1 MTMAGDRSHREVS
14 ARRRDQ
20 LRRAQQAHRARQR
33 ANGMKLWREW
43 VTPAEA
49 VHLELALDNLRQAS
63 RDKEARR
70 QALLK
75 KLLRH
80 QGRL

>member
-1 MTMAGDRSHREVS
+1 MTMTGNRSYREVS
-14 ARRRDQ
+14 ACRRDQ
-20 LRRAQQAHRARQR
+20 LKRAQQAHRARKR
-33 ANGMKLWREW
+33 AGGMKLVRLW

-49 VHLELALDNLRQAS
+49 MHLELALDQLRQAN

-70 QALLK
+70 KALLTK
-75 KLLRH
+75 IQRH